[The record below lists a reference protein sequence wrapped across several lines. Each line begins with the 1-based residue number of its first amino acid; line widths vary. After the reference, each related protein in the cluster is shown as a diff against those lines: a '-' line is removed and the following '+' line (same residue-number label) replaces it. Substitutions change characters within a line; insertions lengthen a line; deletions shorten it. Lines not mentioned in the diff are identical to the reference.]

1 MSMESKKSSAASSQG
16 TGTSVYQC
24 VCGGEVPVLAGR
36 ERLVCPKCGRT
47 IQSSVIPSSAMS
59 FGATVIGGMT
69 DDVDFESSII
79 SAGDRLDHFTV
90 LEPLGAGGMGAVF
103 RAKDESLQ
111 RFVAIK
117 VIRSRQSEADRVRR
131 ERLVEEARSQARVNH
146 PNVVHIYYVGLH
158 DECPFFAME
167 LVPGQS
173 LAKLVS
179 ERRLTFQE
187 IVQIGL
193 QTANALAHSASL
205 GVIHGDVKPGNLLL
219 SDCSLIKL
227 SDFGLASRADDA
239 GASSSQTGPAGTL
252 NYMAPEVAAGQPAN
266 IQSDMY
272 SLGVMLYELTF
283 GELPHEA
290 SSESLEENLK
300 ARQLATVSF
309 PKVWPKD
316 RPEEFRGFLNRLLA
330 NDPNKRF
337 RDYAELINELQL
349 WQPTELINAG
359 RVSRLVAYFLDL
371 LLTGVMFGLAIAA
384 SFAVR
389 RIGGSWISEDSVHVP
404 IMIMFAAAVV
414 WPMVHFK
421 MTVGK
426 KLMQLRVV
434 DDFGLPPKRI
444 RAILFVLNSYL
455 WLLIAPVTESTEM
468 FARWAGY
475 PQIHDG
481 HWSFQLLNAALVL
494 WVVLNG
500 AWILFSRRRQSL
512 LDRWLGLNVVL
523 DTRGDR
529 RGRSSGEELT

>member
-1 MSMESKKSSAASSQG
+1 M
-16 TGTSVYQC
+16 
-24 VCGGEVPVLAGR
+24 LAGR

-69 DDVDFESSII
+69 DDVDFEGSII

-131 ERLVEEARSQARVNH
+131 ERLVEEARAQARVNH

-187 IVQIGL
+187 IIQIGL

-239 GASSSQTGPAGTL
+239 AASSSQTGPAGTL

-290 SSESLEENLK
+290 SSDSLEENLK
-300 ARQLATVSF
+300 ARQSATVSF
-309 PKVWPKD
+309 PKVWPMD
-316 RPEEFRGFLNRLLA
+316 RPEEFREFLNRLLA

-337 RDYAELINELQL
+337 RDYAELMNELQL

-359 RVSRLVAYFLDL
+359 RVSRLVAFFLDMMV
-371 LLTGVMFGLAIAA
+371 TGVVLGVSMAVERVLQKLLPFTNNWSSLHVQVLILMTSLATCAM
-384 SFAVR
+384 VR
-389 RIGGSWISEDSVHVP
+389 LRTTP
-404 IMIMFAAAVV
+404 
-414 WPMVHFK
+414 
-421 MTVGK
+421 GK

-434 DDFGLPPKRI
+434 DAFGLRPTRF
-444 RAILFVLNSYL
+444 RAFLFVMNSYP
-455 WLLIAPVTESTEM
+455 LLMLAMLTESVE
-468 FARWAGY
+468 WLAGLLSY
-475 PQIHDG
+475 PQLTDEHPVMQVFSVIIAI
-481 HWSFQLLNAALVL
+481 WM
-494 WVVLNG
+494 VLNG
-500 AWILFSRRRQSL
+500 AWILFSRHRQSL

-523 DTRGDR
+523 DTRGERRPDR
-529 RGRSSGEELT
+529 AVKG